1 MGSSDD
7 VCISH
12 VQVELQAK
20 ALLLFTTLPYLT
32 GRHLGA
38 RSSSPAPVLHR
49 IFPVHTP
56 PSPDAARPA
65 AVPVYINIRTA
76 AAAAAAAAVA
86 GRPSLYHPSTEPP
99 LDTASIAPGTVPD
112 QQIMT
117 SGYGTA
123 AAAGNGNGNGILPG
137 DEEEP
142 LLGGRHGHKPVSKS
156 MLVRWRKQLRA
167 EVSRSWAD
175 LVLLL
180 CYVVTGLLDSSSTQV
195 WGAFVSMQTGNTVY
209 VGLGLASLIYPPT
222 SPRLYKSGIS
232 LLSFCVGS
240 FFFARFHRY
249 FSPKRRWVLC
259 VSFGAQALL
268 TVAAACIVTFARAS
282 DDKDAVDWT
291 VLVPLALVA
300 FQSCGQAVTSRALK
314 YNALTSVVLTS
325 IYCDLFSDQDLFAL
339 HNVERNRRAAAPLLL
354 LLGAI
359 AGGVFSHSSVGI
371 AGALW
376 TAAAIKLAMVVMWFF
391 WPAEPE
397 EDEA

>member
-1 MGSSDD
+1 
-7 VCISH
+7 
-12 VQVELQAK
+12 
-20 ALLLFTTLPYLT
+20 
-32 GRHLGA
+32 
-38 RSSSPAPVLHR
+38 
-49 IFPVHTP
+49 
-56 PSPDAARPA
+56 
-65 AVPVYINIRTA
+65 
-76 AAAAAAAAVA
+76 
-86 GRPSLYHPSTEPP
+86 
-99 LDTASIAPGTVPD
+99 
-112 QQIMT
+112 MT
-117 SGYGTA
+117 SSYGTA
-123 AAAGNGNGNGILPG
+123 TAPPAAGNGNGNGVLPG

-142 LLGGRHGHKPVSKS
+142 LLGGRHGRKPVSKS
-156 MLVRWRKQLRA
+156 LLVRWRKQLRA

-232 LLSFCVGS
+232 LLSFCIGS
-240 FFFARFHRY
+240 FFFARFHRF

-268 TVAAACIVTFARAS
+268 TIAAACIVTFARSGSS

-339 HNVERNRRAAAPLLL
+339 HNVERNRRAAAPILL
-354 LLGAI
+354 LLGAV
-359 AGGVFSHSSVGI
+359 AGGVFSHSAVGI
-371 AGALW
+371 GGALW
-376 TAAAIKLAMVVMWFF
+376 TAAAIKLSMVVMWFF

-397 EDEA
+397 EDES